1 MGVLHR
7 ADTERAFVGAFA
19 QSTCGDVSANT
30 DGPRDGTDWL
40 RMRRNAHKQCSVA
53 SELYD
58 AALSELPI
66 DGAIVCRSKVVDF
79 SRIEVE
85 EAWLSD
91 DVPCATTSVGCIGT
105 SMMGGSAL
113 DGKGLAFV
121 PDGVT
126 FGGDWP
132 IPGTFT
138 LVPEVSPLFAA
149 LTTTI

>member
-85 EAWLSD
+85 EAWLSLMAD
-91 DVPCATTSVGCIGT
+91 RHSDHDVDQGSLSAPRFQMYLELLAGVDFCNLASVNAVCDGLRCWQEWNLATLQV
-105 SMMGGSAL
+105 
-113 DGKGLAFV
+113 
-121 PDGVT
+121 
-126 FGGDWP
+126 
-132 IPGTFT
+132 
-138 LVPEVSPLFAA
+138 
-149 LTTTI
+149 